1 MSYCIALRN
10 VHYLVRNDVGVDLM
24 DDIDESFSFE
34 VISNLTLT
42 FFFLLP
48 HEVNISVNKRCL
60 KYRFKGYCYGNVH
73 RDHEEL
79 NHIIMFI

>member
-42 FFFLLP
+42 FFF
-48 HEVNISVNKRCL
+48 S
-60 KYRFKGYCYGNVH
+60 FAA
-73 RDHEEL
+73 
-79 NHIIMFI
+79 